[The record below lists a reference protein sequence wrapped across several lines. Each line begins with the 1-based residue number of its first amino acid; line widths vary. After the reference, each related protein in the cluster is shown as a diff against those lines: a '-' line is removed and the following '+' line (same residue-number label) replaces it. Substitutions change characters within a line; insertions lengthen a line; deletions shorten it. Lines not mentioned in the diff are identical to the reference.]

1 MRSGHAASPFFSVS
15 QRRLW
20 RGSEVLVY
28 QAKFLAPFAVL
39 GIVTDGTALAGLDFL
54 PLETP
59 VLEPQD
65 AISRQVCVQ
74 LQAYLADPLFHF
86 DLPLA
91 LHGTVFQATV
101 WQALRQIASGATLSY
116 GELAGQLHTAPRAVG
131 QACGAN
137 PIPVIIPCHRV
148 LARDGLG
155 GFMNSTGG
163 DPLATKRW
171 LLQHERR

>member
-1 MRSGHAASPFFSVS
+1 MIGACCE
-15 QRRLW
+15 L
-20 RGSEVLVY
+20 RGGGLMAY
-28 QAKFLAPFAVL
+28 QARFPAPFAVL
-39 GIVTDGTALAGLDFL
+39 GIITDGTALTALDFL
-54 PLETP
+54 PLGTP

-65 AISRQVCVQ
+65 AISRLVCTQ
-74 LQAYLADPLFHF
+74 LQTYLADPLFNF

-91 LHGTVFQATV
+91 LHGTVFQSKV
-101 WQALRQIASGATLSY
+101 WQVLRQIPSGSTQSY
-116 GELAGQLHTAPRAVG
+116 GELSKRIHSAPRAVG

-163 DPLATKRW
+163 DPLAIKRW
-171 LLQHERR
+171 LLQHESGQSKPA